1 MNLREQSATTK
12 VSGKRGKIIRNKL
25 DDILQMT
32 KKKVDHYFTITNK
45 AKLKTVMNR
54 VFHDKRICVI
64 CQICQIK
71 ESGNFQLIFADKSQT
86 YLNMYSS
93 KQPATLN
100 CSKYVKHIIW
110 MFLKYISKC
119 GTRVVRISKQPGY
132 NHWNHNPNPL
142 RVLGNKK

>member
-12 VSGKRGKIIRNKL
+12 VSGKGGKIIRNKL

-71 ESGNFQLIFADKSQT
+71 ESGNF
-86 YLNMYSS
+86 
-93 KQPATLN
+93 
-100 CSKYVKHIIW
+100 
-110 MFLKYISKC
+110 YIC
-119 GTRVVRISKQPGY
+119 R
-132 NHWNHNPNPL
+132 
-142 RVLGNKK
+142 

>member
-12 VSGKRGKIIRNKL
+12 VGGKRRKISRNKP

-32 KKKVDHYFTITNK
+32 KKKVDLYFTIMNK

-54 VFHDKRICVI
+54 VFHDNRIFV
-64 CQICQIK
+64 ICQIK

-93 KQPATLN
+93 KQPATLIVQN
-100 CSKYVKHIIW
+100 
-110 MFLKYISKC
+110 M
-119 GTRVVRISKQPGY
+119 
-132 NHWNHNPNPL
+132 
-142 RVLGNKK
+142 